1 MKNNYIKKISHMIGY
16 NLKTLIKFEI
26 IYKAILS
33 IILIPF
39 AISGFSLAMK
49 LTGYTYL
56 TLENIVSFLL
66 NPITLFMLILIIIY
80 LTIVTIFDITTII
93 VLFDISYKKE
103 KIGMLDLIK
112 LSINK
117 CKKVFNFK
125 K

>member
-1 MKNNYIKKISHMIGY
+1 MKNNYIKKILNMIGF
-16 NLKTLIKFEI
+16 NFKTLIKFEI
-26 IYKAILS
+26 IYNALLS

-39 AISGFSLAMK
+39 AILGFSLSMK

-93 VLFDISYKKE
+93 ILFDISFTP
-103 KIGMLDLIK
+103 L
-112 LSINK
+112 LSLTK
-117 CKKVFNFK
+117 
-125 K
+125 